1 MGSTSFSD
9 DGKLMAYTLS
19 SGGSDW
25 RTIHVL
31 SIDQATGEPT
41 KLADVIEKCKFSSL
55 AWLKDGSGFFY
66 HKYPVNSTKAD
77 GTEVDSNVDKEM
89 W

>member
-1 MGSTSFSD
+1 M
-9 DGKLMAYTLS
+9 MAYTLS

-25 RTIHVL
+25 RTIHLL
-31 SIDQATGEPT
+31 SIDQATGVPT
-41 KLADVIEKCKFSSL
+41 KLDDVIEKCKFSSL

-66 HKYPVNSTKAD
+66 HTYPVKSTKAD